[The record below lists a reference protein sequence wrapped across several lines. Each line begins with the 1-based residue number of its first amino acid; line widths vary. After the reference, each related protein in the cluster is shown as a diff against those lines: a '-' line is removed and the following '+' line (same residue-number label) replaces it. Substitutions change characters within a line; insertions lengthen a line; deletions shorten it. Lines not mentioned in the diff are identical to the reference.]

1 MKTCRSVLPIIN
13 LALVLLSILGISF
26 FHSVHAHTPKNREI
40 KGIWQ
45 GTIKTPDFE
54 LRMIFVV
61 SLSSGNTLTATM
73 DVPEQNATD
82 IPIDEVLFDGSTL
95 QLEIKPIDGVYKGVL
110 SDDGETIEGNWTQ
123 SGMTLPL
130 VLERTEAKF
139 EIKRPQEPKK
149 PYPYKVEE
157 VVFEN
162 NKAGVKLAGTLTLPS
177 QKSRYPAVLLL
188 SGSGPQD
195 RDEMVFGHRPF
206 LVLADYLTRRG
217 VAVLR
222 VDDRGV
228 GGSTG
233 NFEGATAVDFVSDAM
248 ACVAFLKSRRE
259 VDRECIGLIGHSE
272 GGMIAPM
279 VAVQSSDIA
288 FIVMMASPG
297 LAIVDME
304 YSEQARDLKARGAS
318 ADFIAEMQV
327 VQESLFEV
335 IRKETDSEI
344 VREKIDAIIRQ
355 SFKKLCEEEREKIG
369 ISEENLDVYIRDKVR
384 RLDSPWFRYYLPYDT
399 GTVLQKV
406 TCPVLA
412 INGEKDVNVLPK
424 ENLAAIKRALKT
436 GGNTNYTVNELPD
449 LNHLFQTAETGSVSE
464 YGKIAET
471 MSPRAMKLIADWIL
485 KQTKGNK

>member
-1 MKTCRSVLPIIN
+1 MKTCRNVLPTIKFT
-13 LALVLLSILGISF
+13 LVLLTIVGISF
-26 FHSVHAHTPKNREI
+26 FHSVHAHTLKNREI

-61 SLSSGNTLTATM
+61 SLSSDNTLTATM

-162 NKAGVKLAGTLTLPS
+162 TRAGIKLAGTLTLPS
-177 QKSRYPAVLLL
+177 HKRRCPAVLLL
-188 SGSGPQD
+188 SGSGPQN
-195 RDEMVFGHRPF
+195 RDELVFGHRPF

-217 VAVLR
+217 IAVLR

-233 NFEGATAVDFVSDAM
+233 NFDGATAVDFVSDAM
-248 ACVAFLKSRRE
+248 ACIAFLKSRKE
-259 VDRECIGLIGHSE
+259 VDHEHIGLIGHSE

-279 VAVQSSDIA
+279 VAVQSSDA
-288 FIVMMASPG
+288 TFIVMMASPG
-297 LAIVDME
+297 LAIVEME
-304 YSEQARDLKARGAS
+304 YSEQARNLKARGAS
-318 ADFIAEMQV
+318 ADLIAEMRI
-327 VQESLFEV
+327 VQENLFEV
-335 IRKETDSEI
+335 IRKETESEN
-344 VREKIDAIIRQ
+344 VREKIDALIRE
-355 SFKKLCEEEREKIG
+355 SIKKLCEEEREIIG
-369 ISEENLDVYIRDKVR
+369 ISEENLDVYIREKVR
-384 RLDSPWFRYYLPYDT
+384 RLDSPWFRYYLPYDP
-399 GTVLQKV
+399 GTALKKV

-412 INGEKDVNVLPK
+412 INGEKDVNVLAK
-424 ENLAAIKRALKT
+424 ENLAAIENALKS
-436 GGNTNYTVNELPD
+436 GGNTNYTVRELSD
-449 LNHLFQTAETGSVSE
+449 LNHLFQTAETGSASE
-464 YGKIAET
+464 YGKIEET
-471 MSPRAMKLIADWIL
+471 MSPAAMELITDWIL
-485 KQTKGNK
+485 KQTESK